1 MTGSVAPIPSVPDP
15 KLDQNIMLF
24 VRLLRQIGFRTGPA
38 SMIDAVEAV
47 QQTGLASKA
56 YLYHALASSLIKR
69 HEDQPLFDQAF
80 RLFWR
85 NPQFHEKLRA
95 LLLPQIRLPGGDAD
109 QAEDMARR
117 LSDALGGSP
126 ETKPDALEEVTIE
139 FDATATATDTDR
151 ILHKDFETMSADELR
166 LAETAIARLTPK
178 LPKRLTRSY
187 RHGHQGKTIDLRAAL
202 RDASRRCGLVMPRFR
217 RRIEMPCPLVILCDI
232 SGSMEQYSRVMLHF
246 IHRLS
251 AVQPR
256 VHSFLFGTKLT
267 NISRQMRQRDV
278 DLAVGDVAARVDDWS
293 GGTRISDSLAQFNRE
308 WGRRVL
314 GEGAVVLLITDGLD
328 RTRDDGLSAQM
339 ERLGKSTSSLIW
351 LNPLLRFDGFV
362 PKSHSIRA
370 MMPHVDRFLPI
381 HSLQSIMDIAD
392 SLGGVDNCLDP
403 SIEGWRRAARLAA
416 LAPQSAAAYAQE
428 KE

>member
-1 MTGSVAPIPSVPDP
+1 MQSAPMRSVPDP

-47 QQTGLASKA
+47 QQIGLASKA

-69 HEDQPLFDQAF
+69 HEDQLLFDQAF

-95 LLLPQIRLPGGDAD
+95 LLLPQIRLPDGNAD
-109 QAEDMARR
+109 QAEEMARR
-117 LSDALGGSP
+117 LSDALGDP
-126 ETKPDALEEVTIE
+126 PVTRPDALDEVTIE
-139 FDATATATDTDR
+139 IDATATATDTDR
-151 ILHKDFETMSADELR
+151 ILHKDFETMSGHELR
-166 LAETAIARLTPK
+166 LAESAIARLSPK
-178 LPKRLTRSY
+178 LPKRLTRRC
-187 RHGHQGKTIDLRAAL
+187 RHGHHGKVMDLRAAL
-202 RDASRRCGLVMPRFR
+202 RDASRTCGLVIPRFR
-217 RRIEMPCPLVILCDI
+217 ARIEMPRPIVILCDI

-267 NISRQMRQRDV
+267 NISQQMRQSDV
-278 DLAVGDVAARVDDWS
+278 DLAVGNVAARVDDWS

-314 GEGAVVLLITDGLD
+314 GEGAIVLLITDGLD
-328 RTRDDGLSAQM
+328 RTRDDRLSAQM

-351 LNPLLRFDGFV
+351 LNPLLRFDGFI
-362 PKSHSIRA
+362 PKSHSIQA
-370 MMPHVDRFLPI
+370 MMQHVDRFLPI
-381 HSLQSIMDIAD
+381 HSLQSIVDVAD
-392 SLGGVDNCLDP
+392 SLGAMNDCLDP

-416 LAPQSAAAYAQE
+416 LAPQSAVAYAQE

>member
-1 MTGSVAPIPSVPDP
+1 MQSAPMRSVPDP

-47 QQTGLASKA
+47 QQIGLASKA

-69 HEDQPLFDQAF
+69 HEDQLLFDQAF

-95 LLLPQIRLPGGDAD
+95 LLLPQIRLPDGNAD
-109 QAEDMARR
+109 QAEEMARR
-117 LSDALGGSP
+117 LSDALGDP
-126 ETKPDALEEVTIE
+126 PVTRPDALDEVTIE
-139 FDATATATDTDR
+139 IDATATATDTDR
-151 ILHKDFETMSADELR
+151 ILHKDFETMSGHELR
-166 LAETAIARLTPK
+166 LAEAAIARLSPK
-178 LPKRLTRSY
+178 LPKRLTRRC
-187 RHGHQGKTIDLRAAL
+187 RHGHRGRVLDLRAAL
-202 RDASRRCGLVMPRFR
+202 RDASRTCGLVIPRFR
-217 RRIEMPCPLVILCDI
+217 ARIEMPRPIVILCDI

-267 NISRQMRQRDV
+267 NISQQMRQSDV
-278 DLAVGDVAARVDDWS
+278 DLAVGNVAARVDDWS

-314 GEGAVVLLITDGLD
+314 GEGAIVLLITDGLD
-328 RTRDDGLSAQM
+328 RTRDDRLSAQM

-351 LNPLLRFDGFV
+351 LNPLLRFDGFI
-362 PKSHSIRA
+362 PKSHSIQA
-370 MMPHVDRFLPI
+370 MMQHVDRFLPI
-381 HSLQSIMDIAD
+381 HSLQSIVDVAD
-392 SLGGVDNCLDP
+392 SLGAMNDCLDP